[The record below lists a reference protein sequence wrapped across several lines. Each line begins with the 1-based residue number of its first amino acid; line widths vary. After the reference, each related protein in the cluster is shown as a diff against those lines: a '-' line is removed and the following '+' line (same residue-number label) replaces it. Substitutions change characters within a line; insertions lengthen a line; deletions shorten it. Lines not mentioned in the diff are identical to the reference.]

1 MIEDNLEQEINI
13 SKLFYKAFN
22 FLLRN
27 KAYVLIIII
36 ISKAYSLYM
45 NNKEKPV
52 YRSTAI
58 IDTRDVVEI
67 DVMREII
74 NDFFKDINTSSKSL
88 QNNLKYSVINYKKRD
103 AGKLFPNR
111 LYLDA
116 TISINNFKPLE
127 EALVE
132 YINDRKSIHILIE
145 HKKEEYIELIRLI
158 NNMDSLNTGVT
169 EETLNVIKNKIKY
182 KRELTQL
189 DNYNPIVNSF
199 SIPTVYINER
209 INLINNFI
217 KVFISGLVLLIL
229 FSFLRKK
236 LVKVT

>member
-13 SKLFYKAFN
+13 SKLFDKAFN
-22 FLLRN
+22 FLFKN
-27 KAYVLIIII
+27 KVYVLLLLF
-36 ISKAYSLYM
+36 ISIAYALYM

-52 YRSTAI
+52 YHSTAI

-74 NDFFKDINTSSKSL
+74 NDFFKYINTSPKAL
-88 QNNLKYSVINYKKRD
+88 QNNLKYRVINYKKRD

-132 YINDRKSIHILIE
+132 YINDRKSINILIE
-145 HKKEEYIELIRLI
+145 DKKEEYIELIRLI
-158 NNMDSLNTGVT
+158 NNMDSLNTGVS

-189 DNYNPIVNSF
+189 NNYNPIINAF
-199 SIPTVYINER
+199 SIPTVYKNER
-209 INLINNFI
+209 INIIKNFI

-229 FSFLRKK
+229 FIFLRKK